1 MTDLLIVAAP
11 ALMLAM
17 LWCLWR
23 AGLLLLVWAPAVA
36 HVWTSGYGAL
46 EQQDDYWHRGN
57 DIATLRGSD
66 WRDGEDSRSIE
77 DEVVFED
84 RDGNKCRAMV
94 RRNVA
99 RGWRPDGIFTIWY
112 DPADPARATAFGPG
126 SWALMA
132 LLCAAGLA
140 GLFVFGAE
148 LAAAGGPA

>member
-1 MTDLLIVAAP
+1 MTDLLIIAAP

-23 AGLLLLVWAPAVA
+23 AGQLLLVWSPAVA
-36 HVWTSGYGAL
+36 HVWTSGYSEL
-46 EQQDDYWHRGN
+46 EQQDDYWHRDN
-57 DIATLRGSD
+57 SLASLRGFD

-84 RDGNKCRAMV
+84 REGNKCRATV
-94 RRNVA
+94 SRRVA
-99 RGWRPDGIFTIWY
+99 RGWRPDGILTIWY

-126 SWALMA
+126 TWALMA

-140 GLFVFGAE
+140 SLFAFGIE
-148 LAAAGGPA
+148 LAAGSGQA